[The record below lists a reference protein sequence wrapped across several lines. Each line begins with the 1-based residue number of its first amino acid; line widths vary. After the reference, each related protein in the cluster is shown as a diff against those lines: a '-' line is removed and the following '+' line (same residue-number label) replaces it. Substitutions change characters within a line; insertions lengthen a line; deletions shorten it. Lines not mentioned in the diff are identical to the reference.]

1 MESKSIKA
9 ILDEKLNY
17 QNRNTRNA
25 LSEIFKDKI
34 FTPVYDISLRNHKE
48 LAYDRLK
55 KVMEKKPCSVKDFL
69 TDPNNIFTMHE
80 MVILKNIF
88 LIIFKKKITILNN
101 IFKIFFILQLL
112 KLKHLFVFKLT
123 R

>member
-1 MESKSIKA
+1 METKSIKA
-9 ILDEKLNY
+9 VLDEKLNY

-25 LSEIFKDKI
+25 LSEIFKDKV

-80 MVILKNIF
+80 MVNLIKILT
-88 LIIFKKKITILNN
+88 IIYIKSN
-101 IFKIFFILQLL
+101 Q
-112 KLKHLFVFKLT
+112 
-123 R
+123 